1 MNETSL
7 LKPGSFNITAQDG
20 NARCGELHTAHGIVN
35 TPIFMPVGTVGSVKA
50 IAPDDLANIGAEII
64 LGNTYHL
71 YLRPGD
77 ELVARR
83 GGLHKFNAWNGP
95 ILTDSGGF
103 QVFSLN
109 DLRRISEEGVEF
121 RSHIDGSKHFF
132 TPESVLDIQK
142 NLNSDIMMVLDECV
156 AHGASRE
163 YTAKSLERTSRW
175 AQRSRNAYP
184 EGSGQHLLFGIAQG
198 GFYKDLREESIH
210 QITDIEFDGYALGGL
225 SVGESKAELTEFVYY
240 ATPLLPKHKPRYL
253 MGVGTPFDIING
265 IAAGLDMFDC
275 VLPTRNA
282 RNGTL
287 YTSQG
292 KINIKRRE
300 YAEDDSSLDPNCSCY
315 TCRTF
320 SKAYLRHL
328 YTAGELLSFRLNSL
342 HNLTYFLDLVRGAR
356 KAIVEGR
363 FDEYKASI
371 EACYPDELASAWE

>member
-1 MNETSL
+1 
-7 LKPGSFNITAQDG
+7 
-20 NARCGELHTAHGIVN
+20 
-35 TPIFMPVGTVGSVKA
+35 MPVGTVGSVKA
-50 IAPDDLANIGAEII
+50 IAPDDLANIDAEII

-77 ELVARR
+77 ELVAKL
-83 GGLHKFNAWNGP
+83 GGLHNFNAWHKP

-132 TPESVLDIQK
+132 TPEKVLDIQK

-156 AHGASRE
+156 AYGASRE
-163 YTAKSLERTSRW
+163 YTEKSIALTTRW
-175 AQRSRNAYP
+175 AQRSRKSYP
-184 EGSGQHLLFGIAQG
+184 ANTGQHLLFGISQG
-198 GFYKDLREESIH
+198 GFYKDLREESIR

-225 SVGESKAELTEFVYY
+225 SVGESKAELTEFVYFS
-240 ATPLLPKHKPRYL
+240 TPLLPPNKPRYL

-300 YAEDDSSLDPNCSCY
+300 YAEDNSPLDPNCSCY
-315 TCRTF
+315 TCQTF

-328 YTAGELLSFRLNSL
+328 YIAKELLSFRLNSL
-342 HNLTYFLDLVRGAR
+342 HNLTYFLDLVKNAR
-356 KAIVEGR
+356 IAIAEKRFASFKAN
-363 FDEYKASI
+363 I
-371 EACYPDELASAWE
+371 ESSYPDELIASSK